1 VFLKAPRVLIMDEA
15 TSALDNKSQARI
27 QNLLET
33 RWRKSTLIAVAHRLD
48 TIRKFDKIAVM
59 KAGKIIEMGGY
70 DDLIA
75 RKGALYEL
83 VGRK

>member
-1 VFLKAPRVLIMDEA
+1 V
-15 TSALDNKSQARI
+15 
-27 QNLLET
+27 
-33 RWRKSTLIAVAHRLD
+33 AVVHRLD
-48 TIRKFDKIAVM
+48 TIRKFDRIAVM

-70 DDLIA
+70 DELIA